1 MRTGITQKV
10 PTGNPLVQVVV
21 SGDTHTSEGGGG
33 NDRLMKV
40 TTDEQP
46 WGSQYVVELDNAD
59 ETLNA
64 KDYEGYPITFNTK
77 YIGETADNFPPLW
90 VWSQQAIS
98 KEGKLLLQLN
108 CVDIWTFIAAH
119 NVTLTNAS
127 YNQEWQQEAELSTR
141 VMADG
146 VTLLSAGAPALYAT
160 LLANGNKTIWAIIQ
174 DLATALG
181 ISVSLDDTDSYI
193 DTLKPP
199 ISISNARSALWQL
212 MDLTKSYLKWKT
224 NGVLGVYQPDAHA
237 TVYTFN
243 HLNTF
248 YQEVDEA
255 SVTVPNRVYFWAYDS
270 ATAPPG
276 AGWISGVA
284 FDQDSHDRIGQWVD
298 RHYLVASMD
307 TMNMRTQ
314 AELNT
319 YATGALDKIK
329 AELNQGYLVAPM
341 HCTLELFD
349 KIAVVDDRYGTPRT
363 VTGYVHRMVRE
374 YDRGVYRITVYL
386 GGVSGGYTV
395 PGGTGGKG
403 MADGEPPVAPTAGG
417 LTIGAYI
424 ADVDFTSVDWDTV
437 SWADGLVTLANGR
450 SQSVLAGSYNFS
462 VDGAHY
468 FYVILGNTTM
478 QVSTTATDA
487 VGEDRMLVAVASRG
501 STTAQKA
508 YVLNPF
514 TDSILINTDKVMDG
528 LVTELKLAAEAVTN
542 AKVAVGAIYGDCIA
556 TSAITETKISSG
568 AITTPKIN
576 TGAITTAKL
585 DALAVTA
592 SKVAASAIT
601 AEKIAANAI
610 TANKIHAGAIT
621 TVKLDAYAVDA
632 TKIATDAVIADKIRA
647 GAVTAEKIDVV
658 TLSAITA
665 DCGTLTAGTINGVTI
680 YAGGGNIKID
690 SSGIDVVGAKLTLED
705 SNGGH
710 AANMYVDTN
719 GRLRL
724 DASVWYGGVMAY
736 SLATTYGID
745 ASTHIK
751 AGTFIR
757 ATTNLYAG
765 EATSPP
771 TGTFGDGAIRFNPNT
786 GYLNVYYS
794 GTGWYHLNR
803 DSGWA

>member
-46 WGSQYVVELDNAD
+46 WGSQYIVELDNAD

-270 ATAPPG
+270 ATTPPG

-403 MADGEPPVAPTAGG
+403 MADGESPVAPTGG

-424 ADVDFTSVDWDTV
+424 ADVDFTSVDWDTE
-437 SWADGLVTLANGR
+437 SWAAGLVTLANGR
-450 SQSVLAGSYNFS
+450 SQSVLAGSYDFS

-585 DALAVTA
+585 NALAVTTA
-592 SKVAASAIT
+592 KVAASAIT

-610 TANKIHAGAIT
+610 TANKIHAGA
-621 TVKLDAYAVDA
+621 
-632 TKIATDAVIADKIRA
+632 
-647 GAVTAEKIDVV
+647 VTAVKMDVV

-665 DCGTLTAGTINGVTI
+665 NCGTLTAGTINGVTI
-680 YAGGGNIKID
+680 YAGGGNVKID
-690 SSGIDVVGAKLTLED
+690 SSGVDVAGAKLTLRKAD
-705 SNGGH
+705 GTKAGQLYIDDNGDIRAD
-710 AANMYVDTN
+710 AAAWGYFHIGNLFVGGLSKTHTIIPRDGVTTADLGASTNPWRDIVFNRNLRSTGAGYVDMTTCHFLYLPRVNANPGAKPN
-719 GRLRL
+719 GT
-724 DASVWYGGVMAY
+724 
-736 SLATTYGID
+736 LA
-745 ASTHIK
+745 
-751 AGTFIR
+751 
-757 ATTNLYAG
+757 
-765 EATSPP
+765 
-771 TGTFGDGAIRFNPNT
+771 FNYDT